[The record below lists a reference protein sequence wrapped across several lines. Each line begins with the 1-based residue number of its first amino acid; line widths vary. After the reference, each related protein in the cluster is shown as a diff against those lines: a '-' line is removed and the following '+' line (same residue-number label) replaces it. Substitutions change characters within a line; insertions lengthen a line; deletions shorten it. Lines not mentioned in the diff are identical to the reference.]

1 MKIKN
6 IITVSALFLMAAP
19 FIGAQELD
27 PTVVV
32 NRAYEGKLVDMHKS
46 SIDMAVPDS
55 VSSFALDFDYL
66 VFEKPY
72 KGADGFVPSV
82 LTMKPAP
89 TVYEPMKF
97 YLNAGAGYTLHPTLD
112 FVWTPLRSKVFQ
124 IDVYAKH
131 RSYVGDYH
139 SFIPSSESQ
148 DVIKVDRWR
157 DADGGKK
164 GWKGYDFLSEAGVD
178 GRFELASL
186 SAGFDVSYYGLASKD
201 LEKKRMYDAL
211 DVKLGVSSKPK
222 NGSYFKYDVLA
233 AYRFAEDKL
242 QYFDYGRDYV
252 GEHVVDLDAMFGC
265 VMAGGHQVMLDVD
278 ADVAIYSP
286 AAVGQL
292 SFIPRYLLKR
302 DRWNV
307 DAGVRISAMIRS
319 KEYQDF
325 FSARTQVVYPAVKA
339 SYDVI
344 RDAMRVYAGIGGG
357 NKLNTYASL
366 LERNHHV
373 DTRFGVDGTGLMNLT
388 VERIS
393 ASLGV
398 EGRIGAT
405 FSYDLYAGY
414 VNYANDVLDAVL
426 ITTDPVSG
434 AQMYLPGFGYA
445 EYQKC
450 FAAASWLMNTDRIRF
465 DGQVSY
471 NYAWGLKNN
480 TGLFMP
486 AALTGDVSFEYNW
499 SKRIFAG
506 IDCDFSTGRY
516 GGVWIKIPGGPGV
529 ENAVIPGYVDL
540 GVNFEYA
547 LSRSL
552 SIWARGG
559 NLLNM
564 TIQRNPLYAEKGLSA
579 TVGICLN
586 L

>member
-1 MKIKN
+1 MKHIFVALG
-6 IITVSALFLMAAP
+6 TLFLSLNLAV
-19 FIGAQELD
+19 AQELD

-32 NRAYEGKLVDMHKS
+32 NKAYEGKLIQVHKPTFDMV
-46 SIDMAVPDS
+46 VPDS
-55 VSSFALDFDYL
+55 VTRFALDFDYL
-66 VFEKPY
+66 VFDQPY
-72 KGADGFVPSV
+72 KGADSFTPYI
-82 LTMKPAP
+82 LTMKPASMAR
-89 TVYEPMKF
+89 ESRKI
-97 YLNAGAGYTLHPTLD
+97 YLEAGAGYTLHPTLD

-124 IDVYAKH
+124 MDVYAKH

-178 GRFELASL
+178 GRFEWASL

-252 GEHVVDLDAMFGC
+252 GEHVVDFDAMFGR
-265 VMAGGHQVMLDVD
+265 VMTGGHQVMLDVD

-286 AAVGQL
+286 TAVGQL
-292 SFIPRYLLKR
+292 SFTPRYLLKR
-302 DRWNV
+302 NRWNV

-319 KEYQDF
+319 KEYPDF

-373 DTRFGVDGTGLMNLT
+373 DTRFGVGATGLMNLT
-388 VERIS
+388 IERVS

-398 EGRIGAT
+398 EGRIGST
-405 FSYDLYAGY
+405 FSYDLHAGY
-414 VNYANDVLDAVL
+414 VNYASDVLDAVL

-434 AQMYLPGFGYA
+434 SQMYLPGLGYA
-445 EYQKC
+445 AYQKC
-450 FAAASWLMNTDRIRF
+450 FVAASWLMNTDRIRF
-465 DGQVSY
+465 DGQVNY
-471 NYAWGLKNN
+471 TYAWGLKNN

-506 IDCDFSTGRY
+506 IDCDFSTGRH

-529 ENAVIPGYVDL
+529 EKAVIPGYVDL

-547 LSRSL
+547 ISRSL
-552 SIWARGG
+552 SVWARGG